1 MSVSGRY
8 YDVVIVGAGA
18 AGVGMGVALSNLELE
33 TLIVDRE
40 AIGHSFRQWPE
51 ETRLLTPS
59 FPANSF
65 GLADLN
71 AVTPDSSPA
80 FALSREHP
88 TGGEYADYLERAAE
102 FHELSITTGV
112 DVTEVTSGVESAAQP
127 EHVAFDGG
135 GADEATDGFTLTTTQ
150 GPICSQFVI
159 WAAGHFG
166 APASTPFEG
175 ASHAIHYA
183 EIDSFAEF
191 ASREKAATGS
201 DSFLVIGG
209 YESGMDAACGL
220 TAAGFEATVVD
231 SGAPWAF
238 RHPDPSESLS
248 PFTHERIASAR
259 QTDRLH
265 CLGGIRIESIEPTTA
280 EAGADPAG
288 FDVYGIDSDGDRVHH
303 WTPNRPILAT
313 GFDSVLGPI
322 EPCFE
327 RVDDGGHIDL
337 TDRDESTTTPGL
349 FLSGPDVVHNGVK
362 FCFIYKFRARFP
374 VIAETIGERLGVDTE
389 PLNPYREANMFLDD
403 LSCCEPD
410 MCDC

>member
-1 MSVSGRY
+1 MSLSDRY
-8 YDVVIVGAGA
+8 YDVVVVGAGA
-18 AGVGMGVALSNLELE
+18 AGIGMGVALSNLELDA
-33 TLIVDRE
+33 LIVDRE
-40 AIGHSFRQWPE
+40 AIGHSFQQWPE

-80 FALSREHP
+80 FALNREHP
-88 TGGEYADYLERAAE
+88 TGTEYADYLERATD
-102 FHELSITTGV
+102 FHELSIKTGV
-112 DVTEVTSGVESAAQP
+112 DVTEITPGVEPSVQPARAA
-127 EHVAFDGG
+127 FNGG
-135 GADEATDGFTLTTTQ
+135 SADEATEGFTLTTTQ
-150 GPICSQFVI
+150 GPIYSRFVI

-166 APASTPFEG
+166 APASTPFAG

-183 EIDSFAEF
+183 EIDSFAGF

-220 TAAGFEATVVD
+220 SAAGFEATVVD
-231 SGAPWAF
+231 PGAPWAF

-248 PFTHERIASAR
+248 PFTHERIATTR
-259 QTDRLH
+259 QTDRVH
-265 CLGGIRIESIEPTTA
+265 CLGGIRIESIEPAAT
-280 EAGADPAG
+280 EAGADSAG

-313 GFDSVLGPI
+313 GFDSVLGPV
-322 EPCFE
+322 EPLFE
-327 RVDDGGHIDL
+327 RIADGGHVDL
-337 TDRDESTTTPGL
+337 TDRDESTATPGL

-362 FCFIYKFRARFP
+362 FCFIYKFRTRFP
-374 VIAETIGERLGVDTE
+374 VVAETIGERLGIDTT
-389 PLNPYREANMFLDD
+389 PLAHYREANMFLED